1 MTINEEVRK
10 KILNALLQN
19 RGNFDGSDAQY
30 ARSFDI
36 NKGVYSRLSQG
47 ETERVLSDKKW
58 ISLARMLQV
67 QLGDEPEW
75 IPARTA
81 VFEYLTTQMSI
92 CKAESLSSIYCDV
105 SEVGKTVAG
114 RWFCQNSKNSVYVDC
129 SLHKSKQ
136 KLIRAIAQGFGI
148 NHTGKYADVFS
159 DLVYY
164 LRVVNK
170 PFIVFDEAGD
180 LDYSAFLELKALWN
194 GSENCCG
201 WYMMGADGL
210 KRKLERGKENQRV
223 GFMEVISRYGSRY
236 NRITPVVEGER
247 LEFWKE
253 EALAIISVNAP
264 SGTDVQKLLQKSNGS
279 HRALRTQILKLKRQ
293 QKTSK
298 NDSL

>member
-47 ETERVLSDKKW
+47 ETERVLSDRKW

-75 IPARTA
+75 IPAQTS
-81 VFEYLTTQMSI
+81 VFEYLTTQMNL
-92 CKAESLSSIYCDV
+92 CKAESLSSIYCDI

-114 RWFCQNSKNSVYVDC
+114 RWFCKNTKNSVYVDC

-136 KLIRAIAQGFGI
+136 KMIRAIAQGFGI
-148 NHTGKYADVFS
+148 NHSGKYADVFS

-264 SGTDVQKLLQKSNGS
+264 SGTDVQKLLQKANGS